1 MLKQLYR
8 LKINHFIKMVLG
20 AFFLFILSACGDDS
34 DQAGNMADKVE
45 RAVSETSVNQQSSN
59 SQSDAMSQETAGEV
73 ADDSTDM
80 AAPTDSGFLNYD
92 MVLGDPNAPVE
103 IIEYASITC
112 NHCAT
117 FHNNVLPRI
126 KEKYVDTGKVKVVTR
141 SFLLNGIDLQ
151 GTAISR
157 CVAPNRYF
165 RFMDAVF
172 ERQTQWYDVNEY
184 NRLNSLHDQQTAGQM
199 FVEHSI
205 SELSKIARQAGVN
218 QARIDECIA
227 SEEIGEYVISIYNE
241 GRTVHKVSA
250 TPTILVNGNKT
261 NNDYGSIE
269 RAIEAALD

>member
-8 LKINHFIKMVLG
+8 LKFNHFIKMVLG
-20 AFFLFILSACGDDS
+20 LLFSFILSSCGDDS
-34 DQAGNMADKVE
+34 DQSGNMAAEVE
-45 RAVSETSVNQQSSN
+45 RVVSETPVDQPSSD
-59 SQSDAMSQETAGEV
+59 SQPEAMTEETADGV
-73 ADDSTDM
+73 AQESADMSAPSDSD
-80 AAPTDSGFLNYD
+80 FLNYD
-92 MVLGDPNAPVE
+92 MVMGDPNAPVE

-126 KEKYVDTGKVKVVTR
+126 KEKYIDTGQVKVVTR

-165 RFMDAVF
+165 RFMDVVF
-172 ERQTQWYDVNEY
+172 ERQSQWYDINEY

-199 FVEHSI
+199 FVEHTV

-227 SEEIGEYVISIYNE
+227 SEEIGEYVISVYNE
-241 GRTVHKVSA
+241 GRTVHKVTA

>member
-8 LKINHFIKMVLG
+8 LKFNHFIKMVLG
-20 AFFLFILSACGDDS
+20 LLFSFILSACGDDS
-34 DQAGNMADKVE
+34 NQAENMAADVE
-45 RAVSETSVNQQSSN
+45 RAVSEVSDDQPSSN
-59 SQSDAMSQETAGEV
+59 EQPTSMSQETDDEV
-73 ADDSTDM
+73 AQESSDM
-80 AAPTDSGFLNYD
+80 SAPADSGFLNYD
-92 MVLGDPNAPVE
+92 MVMGDPNAPVE

-126 KEKYVDTGKVKVVTR
+126 KEKYIDTGQVKVVTR

-165 RFMDAVF
+165 RFMDVVF
-172 ERQTQWYDVNEY
+172 ERQTQWYDINEY

-199 FVEHSI
+199 FVEHTVN
-205 SELSKIARQAGVN
+205 ELSKIARQAGVN

-241 GRTVHKVSA
+241 GRTVHKVTA